1 MRKSSSASKMCS
13 ELLLIA
19 YWSRVMRRLS
29 AFGARQD
36 VDIRTLADSMNLT
49 FNRVQ
54 FTPDLMPSDHRH

>member
-1 MRKSSSASKMCS
+1 MCS